1 MQVGSA
7 ARLPLIWHQAVLT
20 TTANPKAGRRF
31 GESLSLSQQVILT
44 QVFRGGL
51 ELAMPTK
58 VREAPREALTFDDVL
73 LKPGLSDVMPSEVDI
88 RSRLTREISVNI
100 PIVASAMDTVTEAKM
115 AIAMAQAG
123 GVGVIHRNL
132 EPDAQAMQVR
142 QVKKFESG
150 MVVNPLTIRPEATL
164 ADALELMRE
173 YGISGVP
180 VVEGGNGGPGKLVGI
195 LTNRDVRFATDA
207 SQKVAEL
214 MTKDR
219 LITVREGVGQ
229 EEAKRLLH
237 QHRIEK
243 LLVVDASY
251 RCVGLITVKDIEKAV
266 ANPNACKD
274 EQGRLRVAAATTVG
288 DAGFMRT
295 EQLIDAGV
303 DLVVVDTAHG
313 HSKRVL
319 EAVNRIKRLSNAVQV
334 VAGNIAT
341 GDGAKALIDAGADA
355 IKVGI
360 GPGSICT
367 TRIVAG
373 VGVPQLT
380 AIMDTVEAARAT
392 DTPVIADGGIKYSGD
407 LAKALAAGADCAMVG
422 SLLAGTDETPGEV
435 FLYQGRSYKTYR
447 GMGSVS
453 AMARGSADRY
463 FQQDIKDTLK
473 LVPEG
478 VEGQVPYKGTAATVL
493 HQLAGGLRAA
503 MGYVGA
509 ANLTE
514 LHEKAEFV
522 RISGAGL
529 RESHVHDVIV
539 TRESPNYPTR
549 V

>member
-1 MQVGSA
+1 MNQKSNGT
-7 ARLPLIWHQAVLT
+7 L
-20 TTANPKAGRRF
+20 
-31 GESLSLSQQVILT
+31 
-44 QVFRGGL
+44 
-51 ELAMPTK
+51 
-58 VREAPREALTFDDVL
+58 REALTFDDVL
-73 LKPGLSDVMPSEVDI
+73 LTPGLSELLPSDADI
-88 RSRLTREISVNI
+88 RTRLTREISLNI
-100 PIVASAMDTVTEAKM
+100 PIIASAMDTVTEAKM

-123 GVGVIHRNL
+123 GLGVIHRNL
-132 EPDAQAMQVR
+132 EPEAQAAQVR

-150 MVVNPLTIRPEATL
+150 MVVNPVTIAPEATL
-164 ADALELMRE
+164 ADALTLMQDH
-173 YGISGVP
+173 GISGIP
-180 VVEGGNGGPGKLVGI
+180 VVEGGGSGRAGKLVGI
-195 LTNRDVRFATDA
+195 LTNRDVRFATDPR
-207 SQKVAEL
+207 QRVAEL
-214 MTKDR
+214 MTKER
-219 LITVREGVGQ
+219 LITVSESVGQ
-229 EEAKRLLH
+229 DEAKRLLH

-243 LLVVDASY
+243 LLVVDDEY
-251 RCVGLITVKDIEKAV
+251 RCVGLITVKDMEKAV
-266 ANPNACKD
+266 ANPHACKD

-288 DAGFMRT
+288 DKGFDRT
-295 EQLIDAGV
+295 GRLIEAGV

-313 HSKRVL
+313 HSRAVL
-319 EAVNRIKRLSNAVQV
+319 DAVTRIKRLSNKVQV
-334 VAGNIAT
+334 IAGTIAT
-341 GDGAKALIDAGADA
+341 GEGAKALIDAGADA

-380 AIMDTVEAARAT
+380 AIMDAVEVAHKSA
-392 DTPVIADGGIKYSGD
+392 TPVIADGGIKYSGD

-478 VEGQVPYKGTAATVL
+478 VEGQVPYKGAVATVL

-509 ANLTE
+509 KDLQE

-522 RISGAGL
+522 RISGAGM
-529 RESHVHDVIV
+529 RESHVHDVTI
-539 TRESPNYPTR
+539 TRESPNYPSR